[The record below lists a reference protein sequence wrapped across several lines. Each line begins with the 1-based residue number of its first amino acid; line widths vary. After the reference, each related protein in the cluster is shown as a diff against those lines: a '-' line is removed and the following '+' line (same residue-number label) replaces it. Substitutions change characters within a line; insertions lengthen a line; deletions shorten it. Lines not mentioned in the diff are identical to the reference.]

1 MTVKELIN
9 KLSEFDENL
18 EVEIISGSGWD
29 CYDKPIDAV
38 SLDTYFGEK
47 KIIIE

>member
-18 EVEIISGSGWD
+18 EVEIISGSGWE
-29 CYDKPIDAV
+29 CHDKPIDTV
-38 SLDTYFGEK
+38 SIDDDFGEK